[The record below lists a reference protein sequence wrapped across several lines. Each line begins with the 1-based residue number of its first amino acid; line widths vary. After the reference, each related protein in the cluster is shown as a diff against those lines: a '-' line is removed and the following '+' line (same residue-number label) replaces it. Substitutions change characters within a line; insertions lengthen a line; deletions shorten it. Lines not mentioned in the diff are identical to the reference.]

1 MNIRTLAVN
10 GVLAALY
17 IAVTMIIQPF
27 SFTNIQFRVPEMFNH
42 LIVFN
47 KKYFIGI
54 VIGVFFS
61 NLFFSSLGVYDLLF
75 GVGQSVLALSMTILI
90 ARFVKNICLASFLY
104 VCPFEQFF
112 LLLSRARNYFR
123 LPPVFSHRRGNG
135 RHVKRQQRRR
145 QRQRAHY
152 PANEAQD
159 AFYAPCRTE
168 RQRSA

>member
-27 SFTNIQFRVPEMFNH
+27 ASRISNFDVPEMFNH

-61 NLFFSSLGVYDLLF
+61 NLFFSSLGVYDLSIRRWTIHTGIIHHDYNSPICQKYLGKNDCQHDCF
-75 GVGQSVLALSMTILI
+75 YDDHVHHCHRAKYCTGKPILAHILD
-90 ARFVKNICLASFLY
+90 
-104 VCPFEQFF
+104 
-112 LLLSRARNYFR
+112 
-123 LPPVFSHRRGNG
+123 H
-135 RHVKRQQRRR
+135 
-145 QRQRAHY
+145 
-152 PANEAQD
+152 
-159 AFYAPCRTE
+159 
-168 RQRSA
+168 

>member
-27 SFTNIQFRVPEMFNH
+27 GFTNIQFRVSEMFNH
-42 LIVFN
+42 LVVFN

-90 ARFVKNICLASFLY
+90 ARFVKNIWARMIVNTIVFTATMFIIAVELSIVLG
-104 VCPFEQFF
+104 VPFWFTYLTTAFGEFVVMAIGMPIMHA
-112 LLLSRARNYFR
+112 LN
-123 LPPVFSHRRGNG
+123 
-135 RHVKRQQRRR
+135 KRIDFK
-145 QRQRAHY
+145 
-152 PANEAQD
+152 NLI
-159 AFYAPCRTE
+159 
-168 RQRSA
+168 

>member
-27 SFTNIQFRVPEMFNH
+27 GFTNIQFRVSEMFNH
-42 LIVFN
+42 LVVFN

-90 ARFVKNICLASFLY
+90 ARFVKNIWARMIVNTIVFTATMFLIAIELNI
-104 VCPFEQFF
+104 VLGLPFWFTYLTTAVGEFVVMAVGMPIMHA
-112 LLLSRARNYFR
+112 LN
-123 LPPVFSHRRGNG
+123 
-135 RHVKRQQRRR
+135 KRIDFK
-145 QRQRAHY
+145 
-152 PANEAQD
+152 NLI
-159 AFYAPCRTE
+159 
-168 RQRSA
+168 